1 MALNPPQGPCVAVI
15 GCGYWG
21 AKHVRVLS
29 SLASVARVVAVD
41 ADERRLEALDDTV
54 PGLATFASVDD
65 AIPHIDAAIIATPP
79 TTHAPLGL
87 KLIAAGKHVM
97 VEKPLATSVEGARA
111 LISAADAAG
120 VVLMVGHTFEY
131 HAAVWKLREMV
142 RSKEVG
148 ELYYVDTARLNL
160 GLYQR
165 DVNVVDDLAPHD
177 VSIVNY
183 ILDRHPVAVDA
194 WGSRNA
200 HRRFEDVAYIRL
212 HYTDPEVFANI
223 HVSWLDPH
231 KVRRVTVVGSKK
243 MVVYNDLSEERIRVH
258 DKGVQQEPSTS
269 DDILP
274 PMSYRYGDVIA
285 PYLSVD
291 EPLVVEDNHFLDC
304 VRDGTRPATDGA
316 SGLAVVEVLQC
327 AQVSM
332 REGRTV
338 HLSEVQFLDDRT
350 HLTTTASVS
359 ASDDPDVA
367 VPLGMSGG

>member
-1 MALNPPQGPCVAVI
+1 MP
-15 GCGYWG
+15 
-21 AKHVRVLS
+21 H
-29 SLASVARVVAVD
+29 VD
-41 ADERRLEALDDTV
+41 AAV
-54 PGLATFASVDD
+54 
-65 AIPHIDAAIIATPP
+65 IATPP
-79 TTHAPLGL
+79 TTHVPLGL
-87 KLIAAGKHVM
+87 KLVAAGKHVM
-97 VEKPLATSVEGARA
+97 VEKPLATSVEDART
-111 LISAADAAG
+111 LIDAADRAG

-131 HAAVWKLREMV
+131 HSAVWKLREMV
-142 RSKEVG
+142 RSQEIG
-148 ELYYVDTARLNL
+148 DLYYVDTARLNL

-212 HYTDPEVFANI
+212 HYTDPDVFANI

-258 DKGVQQEPSTS
+258 DKGVLQESSTT
-269 DDILP
+269 DDTMP
-274 PMSYRYGDVIA
+274 PMSYRYGDVVS

-291 EPLVVEDNHFLDC
+291 EPLVVEVNHFLDC

-316 SGLAVVEVLQC
+316 SGLAVVEALQC
-327 AQVSM
+327 AQMSM
-332 REGRTV
+332 TQGRTV
-338 HLSEVQFLDDRT
+338 RLSEVQVRDERTHITTPSLSALDDAD
-350 HLTTTASVS
+350 ASVR
-359 ASDDPDVA
+359 V
-367 VPLGMSGG
+367 GMGGE

>member
-1 MALNPPQGPCVAVI
+1 MTLRPPPGPCVAVI

-41 ADERRLEALDDTV
+41 ADERRLRALDGTV
-54 PGLATFASVDD
+54 PGIATFSSVHD
-65 AIPHIDAAIIATPP
+65 AIPHVDAAIIATPP
-79 TTHAPLGL
+79 TTHVPLGL
-87 KLIAAGKHVM
+87 QLIAAGKHVM
-97 VEKPLATSVEGARA
+97 VEKPLATSVDGARQ
-111 LISAADAAG
+111 LISAADRAG

-200 HRRFEDVAYIRL
+200 HRRFEDVAYVRL

-274 PMSYRYGDVIA
+274 PMSYRYGDVVA

-304 VRDGTRPATDGA
+304 VRDGTKPATDGA
-316 SGLAVVEVLQC
+316 NGLAVVEVLQC
-327 AQVSM
+327 AQISM
-332 REGRTV
+332 AEGRTV
-338 HLSEVQFLDDRT
+338 RLSEVQFHGDRT
-350 HLTTTASVS
+350 HLTTTASLS
-359 ASDDPDVA
+359 ATAGPDVV
-367 VPLGMSGG
+367 VPLGMSGE